1 MSERQDGHC
10 ANTDRLYWAPRRSVS
25 GHSEIRCMAII
36 SYQGDFLSRQPIVFA
51 RGLPLLKK
59 GVREL
64 VTGQW
69 SNIEGKQSQA
79 SATCCKAK
87 DSRAPAKAPSTLKA
101 LTPSP
106 FSLRHDLC
114 VHGSLFQTPLYPSP
128 QVGRRSVCPESL
140 LSDGETKRKWQ
151 KGRPLDNNLLKKKH
165 TQKHTSPGP
174 GTVWPS
180 AL

>member
-10 ANTDRLYWAPRRSVS
+10 ANTDRLYWAPRRGVS
-25 GHSEIRCMAII
+25 GHSKIRCMAII
-36 SYQGDFLSRQPIVFA
+36 SYQGDFLSRQPILFA

-101 LTPSP
+101 LAPSP
-106 FSLRHDLC
+106 FSLRHDRVYTAHYSKPPFAPPHKWEDVQC
-114 VHGSLFQTPLYPSP
+114 VLSP
-128 QVGRRSVCPESL
+128 C
-140 LSDGETKRKWQ
+140 
-151 KGRPLDNNLLKKKH
+151 
-165 TQKHTSPGP
+165 
-174 GTVWPS
+174 
-180 AL
+180 